1 MDFRFFVKVIVTALV
16 VTGISEIAKRSS
28 LLGALLASL
37 PLTSLLAFIWLYL
50 DKHENEPVAKLSM
63 DIFWMVIPSLAFFP
77 ILSYLLRQEVSFFLS
92 MGIAAIATAGIY
104 YLFFF
109 LLKSTGISI

>member
-77 ILSYLLRQEVSFFLS
+77 IFSYLLRQDVSFYLS
-92 MGIAAIATAGIY
+92 MGIAAILTAGIY
-104 YLFFF
+104 YLFFL

>member
-1 MDFRFFVKVIVTALV
+1 MDFRFVLKVIVTALV
-16 VTGISEIAKRSS
+16 VAGISEIAKRSS

-77 ILSYLLRQEVSFFLS
+77 IFSSLLRQDVSFYLS
-92 MGIAAIATAGIY
+92 LGIAALTTAGIY
-104 YLFFF
+104 YLFF
-109 LLKSTGISI
+109 LVLKSSGISI